1 MADRQ
6 AFKSFMK
13 TVLKSILNFLR
24 KEWFLLIAV
33 GSIALIIL
41 LFEFL

>member
-1 MADRQ
+1 
-6 AFKSFMK
+6 MK
-13 TVLKSILNFLR
+13 TVLKSLVNFLR